1 MKRLAKIR
9 KCKETLGNKQ
19 SINRPNYLGIIT
31 GPSRCNSTNEKNV
44 REGDREREPKKRNY
58 RKMIT
63 VRLGIAVTIIIC
75 YSSTT
80 ATSEV
85 CRVKASFIR
94 RKHVLKRFKFAE
106 CTGTVSEGLQRC
118 AAC

>member
-44 REGDREREPKKRNY
+44 REGDREREPKKKELQEDDNGPVRDSCNY
-58 RKMIT
+58 NYM
-63 VRLGIAVTIIIC
+63 L
-75 YSSTT
+75 
-80 ATSEV
+80 
-85 CRVKASFIR
+85 FIDD
-94 RKHVLKRFKFAE
+94 
-106 CTGTVSEGLQRC
+106 GDQ
-118 AAC
+118 